1 MNGKKFIK
9 FEPGSEPAEA
19 LLSWWHGLEEN
30 RGQRAALRRCKNLTE
45 VVFVPSFHH
54 LLHSLSRHGK
64 VDAERLA
71 IVAGLGARVRGHNTG
86 VEISVQ
92 MAQAKPGGSSA
103 VISGLRFRR
112 LLKIQS
118 REELFLA
125 LTRVIALLGDTVNF
139 VSLAKSAYEWNEW
152 TRKQWAFNYYSTA
165 PSEA

>member
-1 MNGKKFIK
+1 MNRKKFIK
-9 FEPGSEPAEA
+9 FEAGSKPAEA
-19 LLSWWHGLEEN
+19 LLLWWHGLEQN
-30 RGQRAALRRCKNLTE
+30 RGERAALRRCRNLTE

-54 LLHSLSRHGK
+54 LLHSLSQHGK
-64 VDAERLA
+64 VDTERLA
-71 IVAGLGARVRGHNTG
+71 IVAGLGARVKGYSPG

-125 LTRVIALLGDTVNF
+125 LARVIALLGGTVDL